1 MGCILC
7 VFSSTIDLLR
17 LAALTRARFSIV
29 VVLCVA
35 GVLLQPEILGQTANA
50 HLARGLRAPAA
61 AGDRLKMVVVLSRHG
76 VRSPTWTEEKL
87 NRYSVKPWPQ
97 WPVAP
102 GYLTQH
108 GFDLLERFG
117 SYDRAALAQAGLFVA
132 QGCGD
137 AAATTIWADTDQ
149 RTIESGRALAK
160 GLFPECAPE
169 VHSLAEG
176 EKDPLFHPDT
186 VSAKAEKADTAF
198 SVLAKRAARQPVNAE
213 LLTEMQRVLSGCD
226 PHVECKPAHAPEERL
241 LDAPFGVHW
250 GPGDPMVN
258 PQGPL
263 PQASSFAE
271 DFLLEYAD
279 GMPLE
284 SVGWGR
290 LNEAQVRRFLDLHT
304 ANFDLMHRTPS
315 LAKANGSNMLWHIVK
330 TLQQGAEGKPVEG
343 AIGKTGDKLVVLVG
357 HDTNL
362 ASVAALLGLHWEL
375 DGRRDDTPPGMEMA
389 FELWQTHEGKYV
401 VRLSVTTQTLKQMRK
416 VQNLSL
422 EAPPAREIVRMSNC
436 SARKDGCE
444 LEEFH
449 RIVETAIDPHQVVRS
464 GLISSGK

>member
-1 MGCILC
+1 M
-7 VFSSTIDLLR
+7 
-17 LAALTRARFSIV
+17 TRARFSIV

-35 GVLLQPEILGQTANA
+35 GVLLPPGVLGQTANA

-61 AGDRLKMVVVLSRHG
+61 EAAAGDRLKMLVVLSRHG
-76 VRSPTWTEEKL
+76 VRSPTWPEEEL

-132 QGCGD
+132 KGCGD

-176 EKDPLFHPDT
+176 EKDPLFHPDA

-198 SVLAKRAARQPVNAE
+198 SALAKRAARRPEDAE

-226 PHVECKPAHAPEERL
+226 PHVECKPVHAPEERL
-241 LDAPFGVHW
+241 LDAPFGVHR
-250 GPGDPMVN
+250 GQGDHMAN
-258 PQGPL
+258 LQGPL

-279 GMPLE
+279 GMPLK

-304 ANFDLMHRTPS
+304 ANFDLTHRTPS

-343 AIGKTGDKLVVLVG
+343 AIGRPDDKLVVLVG

-375 DGRRDDTPPGMEMA
+375 DGRRDDTPPGAEMA
-389 FELWQTHEGKYV
+389 FELWQTHEGRYV
-401 VRLSVTTQTLKQMRK
+401 VRLSVTMQTLEQMRK
-416 VQNLSL
+416 AQDLSL
-422 EAPPAREIVRMSNC
+422 EAPPAHVIVRMRNC
-436 SARKDGCE
+436 SDGKNECGW
-444 LEEFH
+444 EEF
-449 RIVETAIDPHQVVRS
+449 RSIVEAAINPHQVVKSR
-464 GLISSGK
+464 LIASGK